1 MIEIPHLST
10 GPSTGSPLP
19 FFLRLITETDAPAL
33 ASIYRPYVEQTA
45 ITFEY
50 EAPDSAEFVHRIRGT
65 LPNYPYLAA
74 QSTAPESYG
83 QLIGYCYASPFKERA
98 AYIHA
103 AESSIYIKQDQRQSG
118 VGRALYQSLEC
129 LLKAQGI
136 CTLYACLAYDSCGDD
151 PYLNNGSLYFHQKQG
166 YQQCAHF
173 KACGYKFGRWYDM
186 IWLEK
191 ELLALPGQGLEPPPF
206 VPFAALRQDT
216 QLLRKAGLEL

>member
-103 AESSIYIKQDQRQSG
+103 
-118 VGRALYQSLEC
+118 
-129 LLKAQGI
+129 
-136 CTLYACLAYDSCGDD
+136 CLAYDSCGDD